1 MGKFPNQIIW
11 LVISQ
16 KICRET
22 LHFFIALAF
31 TNIYLKKYNN
41 LKWLVESNISLK

>member
-22 LHFFIALAF
+22 LHFFYSVGFHKHLSE
-31 TNIYLKKYNN
+31 K
-41 LKWLVESNISLK
+41 V